1 MNELDGLPIVFGVT
15 GHRDIPPTD
24 VPALTSA
31 VRSIF
36 DGFRERYPSTQLR
49 LLTPLAAGADR
60 IVARAAIAAGI
71 PIYVPMPFDEAEYR
85 KDFDAAESAEF
96 DELLAIAKSH
106 FAVGFDG
113 DNDAQNVVGDRTRRA
128 RQYALVGKY
137 VAYNAHVLIA
147 LWDGSISG
155 PVGGTANIVDYRLYG
170 GPAPNGEQLSL
181 LDAPQTGAVYHV
193 LTARE
198 GEDAQVLDGPVGSL
212 VVKTRLGDVD
222 PGHDPFAPLYAR
234 IERFN
239 RDAEKLAPADR
250 GKLRHVAEEL
260 ATRYQRFYLLALNFI
275 SIATPLA
282 AISLALA
289 HTNFQEFPLALF
301 YAGLALVAYGC
312 YRISDENSWKD
323 RSIDYRALEMALLVQ
338 HVWQAIGLEH
348 QVANYYLRMQRSELE
363 WIRDAARTNE
373 IFREPLRADPE
384 RGVVVARD
392 FISSQRAFFAKAAER
407 DRKRCRRLEVI
418 TSCAI
423 AVGAFFTATFIAI
436 SIAKFVGWTYPGFE
450 GFLDGGETCI
460 RGIVIATIVAAVS
473 HEYSNRRAFHAQ
485 SRRYDSAFAIYDR
498 AQEIVEDSD
507 GRPLEERLLI
517 TRDVVFEVG
526 KEALA
531 ESANWLMMQR
541 ELPVE
546 MLHV

>member
-15 GHRDIPPTD
+15 GHRDIPPAD
-24 VPALTSA
+24 EPALTSA
-31 VRSIF
+31 VRAIF
-36 DGFRERYPSTQLR
+36 DGFHQRYPATPLR

-96 DELLAIAKSH
+96 DELLAVAKAH
-106 FAVGFDG
+106 YAVGFDG
-113 DNDAQNVVGDRTRRA
+113 DNDAQNVAERARRA
-128 RQYALVGKY
+128 RQYALVGRY

-155 PVGGTANIVDYRLYG
+155 ALGGTANIVDYRLYG
-170 GPAPNGEQLSL
+170 GPAPYGDEQSL

-193 LTARE
+193 LTARS
-198 GEDAQVLDGPVGSL
+198 GDDRLALDVPVGTL

-222 PGHDPFAPLYAR
+222 VDRDPFSPLYAR

-239 RDAEKLAPADR
+239 EDAAHLAPADR
-250 GKLRHVAEEL
+250 GRLQHVAEQL
-260 ATRYQRFYLLALNFI
+260 ATRYQRSYLWALNFI
-275 SIATPLA
+275 SILTPVA
-282 AISLALA
+282 AIALALA
-289 HTNFQEFPLALF
+289 HTELAELPLALTYTF
-301 YAGLALVAYGC
+301 LAIVAYAV
-312 YRISDENSWKD
+312 YRISDAREWKD
-323 RSIDYRALEMALLVQ
+323 RSIEYRALEMALLVQ
-338 HVWQAIGLEH
+338 HVWESIGLEKR
-348 QVANYYLRMQRSELE
+348 VANYYLRIQRSELE

-373 IFREPLRADPE
+373 IFHEPSRTDPE
-384 RGVVVARD
+384 RGVVIARD
-392 FISSQRAFFAKAAER
+392 FISSQRAFFTKAAAR
-407 DRKRCRRLEVI
+407 DRTRCRRLEII

-423 AVGAFFTATFIAI
+423 AVGAVFTATFIAI
-436 SIAKFVGWTYPGFE
+436 SFANAAHWHPDGFAS
-450 GFLDGGETCI
+450 LLSGGPTCI

-531 ESANWLMMQR
+531 ESANWLVMQR

>member
-1 MNELDGLPIVFGVT
+1 MNEMDGLPIVFGIT
-15 GHRDIPPTD
+15 GHRDIPPAD
-24 VPALTSA
+24 VPTLAGA
-31 VRSIF
+31 VRAIF
-36 DGFRERYPSTQLR
+36 DGFRRRYPSTALR
-49 LLTPLAAGADR
+49 LLTPLAVGADR
-60 IVARAAIAAGI
+60 IVARVAIDAGI
-71 PIYVPMPFDEAEYR
+71 PIYVPMPLDEAEYR
-85 KDFDAAESAEF
+85 KDFDATESAEF
-96 DELLAIAKSH
+96 DDLLSHAKAH
-106 FAVGFDG
+106 YPIGFDG
-113 DNDAQNVVGDRTRRA
+113 DNDAQNVVDRARRA
-128 RQYALVGKY
+128 RQYALVGRY

-170 GPAPNGEQLSL
+170 GPAPNGESQSL

-193 LTARE
+193 LTART
-198 GEDAQVLDGPVGSL
+198 GDDASVLDAPVGSL

-222 PGHDPFAPLYAR
+222 ADHDPFAPLYER

-239 RDAEKLAPADR
+239 KDAANLAPADR
-250 GKLRHVAEEL
+250 GRLRHVAEQL
-260 ATRYQRFYLLALNFI
+260 ATRYQRFYLLALNVI

-282 AISLALA
+282 AIALALA
-289 HTNFQEFPLALF
+289 HTEVAEFPLALF
-301 YAGLALVAYGC
+301 YVGIASVAYGC
-312 YRISDENSWKD
+312 YRISDAYGWKD

-338 HVWQAIGLEH
+338 HVWQTIGLRH

-373 IFREPLRADPE
+373 IFHEPIRTDPE

-392 FISSQRAFFAKAAER
+392 FISSQRAFFAKAGER
-407 DRKRCRRLEVI
+407 DRKRCQRLEVI

-423 AVGAFFTATFIAI
+423 AVGALFTATYIAI
-436 SIAKFVGWTYPGFE
+436 SLAKFFGWAPSGFE
-450 GFLDGGETCI
+450 ALLDGGETCI

-485 SRRYDSAFAIYDR
+485 SRRYESAFAIYDR
-498 AQEIVEDSD
+498 AREIVEETD

>member
-1 MNELDGLPIVFGVT
+1 MNEQDGLPIVFGVT
-15 GHRDIPPTD
+15 GHRDIPLAD

-36 DGFRERYPSTQLR
+36 DGFRERYPSTPLR
-49 LLTPLAAGADR
+49 LLTPLAVGADR
-60 IVARAAIAAGI
+60 IVARAAIDAGI
-71 PIYVPMPFDEAEYR
+71 PIYVPMPLEEAEYR
-85 KDFDAAESAEF
+85 KDFDTAETVEF
-96 DELLAIAKSH
+96 DELLAAAKSR
-106 FAVGFDG
+106 FPLGYDG
-113 DNDAQNVVGDRTRRA
+113 DNDLQNVADKARRK
-128 RQYALVGKY
+128 RQYALVGRY

-155 PVGGTANIVDYRLYG
+155 ALGGTANIVDYRLYG
-170 GPAPNGEQLSL
+170 GPPPFGDEQSL

-193 LTARE
+193 LTERSGDKAV
-198 GEDAQVLDGPVGSL
+198 ALDVPVGTL

-222 PGHDPFAPLYAR
+222 TKHDPFAPLYER

-239 RDAEKLAPADR
+239 NDATHIPMADR
-250 GKLRHVAEEL
+250 GKLRHVAEKL
-260 ATRYQRFYLLALNFI
+260 ATRYQRFYLAALNFI

-282 AISLALA
+282 AIALALA
-289 HTNFQEFPLALF
+289 HTEVLEFPLALF
-301 YAGLALVAYGC
+301 YTFVAVVVYVF
-312 YRISDENSWKD
+312 YRISDSYDWKD
-323 RSIDYRALEMALLVQ
+323 RSIEYRALEMALLVQ
-338 HVWQAIGLEH
+338 HVWESIGVDK
-348 QVANYYLRMQRSELE
+348 QVANYYLRIQRSELE

-373 IFREPLRADPE
+373 IFREPIRTDPE

-392 FISSQRAFFAKAAER
+392 FISSQRAFFAKAAAR
-407 DRKRCRRLEVI
+407 DRSRCRRLEII

-423 AVGAFFTATFIAI
+423 AVGALFTATFIGI
-436 SIAKFVGWTYPGFE
+436 SLAKALNWAPSGFE
-450 GFLDGGETCI
+450 SLLSGGPTCI

-485 SRRYDSAFAIYDR
+485 SRRYDAAYAIYDR
-498 AQEIVEDSD
+498 AREIVEESD
-507 GRPLEERLLI
+507 GRSLDERLVI
-517 TRDVVFEVG
+517 TREVVFEVG